1 MGLSVPSALFTDLT
15 RFSGHSGALCL
26 VPEFCTQKNISKPKV
41 GCALLKGCKNQRSQQ
56 LASFLRVRRCYA
68 GCWGERISMVLSN
81 GAGPCM
87 LPDLHH

>member
-15 RFSGHSGALCL
+15 GFSDRSGALCL

-41 GCALLKGCKNQRSQQ
+41 GCALLKGCKTKGSQQ
-56 LASFLRVRRCYA
+56 LASFLRVRRYYA
-68 GCWGERISMVLSN
+68 GCWGERIAMVLSS

-87 LPDLHH
+87 LPY